1 MPNIPPQ
8 TRLII
13 EDSRT
18 GVTAARAAGMQI
30 IYLNAAGKVLDG
42 AEMARHPDEISL

>member
-18 GVTAARAAGMQI
+18 GVTAARAAGMKV
-30 IYLNAAGKVLDG
+30 IYLNAAGEV
-42 AEMARHPDEISL
+42 